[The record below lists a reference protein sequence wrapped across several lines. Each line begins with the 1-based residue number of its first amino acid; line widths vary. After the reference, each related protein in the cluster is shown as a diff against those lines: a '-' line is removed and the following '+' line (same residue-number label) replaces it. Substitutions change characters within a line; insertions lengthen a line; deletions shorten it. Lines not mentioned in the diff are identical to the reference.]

1 MCLWTTIFTMT
12 FLEKYYMKMVEVCK
26 GLSHFVGF
34 MAIRHEALG
43 SLFIRAL
50 VKALQEH
57 AGHWDI
63 PSIFDQQVRV
73 DNNLILLK
81 KADNFFL
88 FEQG

>member
-63 PSIFDQQVRV
+63 PSIFDQQVR
-73 DNNLILLK
+73 LAKISYY
-81 KADNFFL
+81 
-88 FEQG
+88 